1 MTMGKTLLKNNPLE
15 IRTIL
20 KKNLSDINNS
30 ELSLSKLKCY
40 KLDSNPQP
48 FSQFG

>member
-1 MTMGKTLLKNNPLE
+1 MGKALLKNMALE
-15 IRTIL
+15 IGTIL

-48 FSQFG
+48 LTQFD